1 MTPPVRLDAV
11 AAMDRA
17 ISAQSDTAWE
27 QTVVAAYEQHAKIL
41 WEYARRLRNDH
52 ESAEDTVQEAFARL
66 LHLAA
71 ARRPENVGGWLYR
84 TIHNL
89 VIDEHRR
96 GRRIAAGPVEAL
108 GDRRSPDDPDA
119 TERIAIWDAVDRLP
133 ARQREV
139 IFLRYRAGLEF
150 AAIGSIMG
158 IGESGARANAF
169 RAMQSLR
176 KSAESWT

>member
-1 MTPPVRLDAV
+1 MTPPGRLDAV

-17 ISAQSDTAWE
+17 ISAQSDSTWE
-27 QTVVAAYEQHAKIL
+27 KTVVTAYEQHARIL
-41 WEYARRLRNDH
+41 WEYARRLGHDH
-52 ESAEDTVQEAFARL
+52 DGAEDTVQEAFARL
-66 LHLAA
+66 LHLAV
-71 ARRPENVGGWLYR
+71 ARRPTNIGGWLYR

-96 GRRIAAGPVEAL
+96 GRRIATGSVEAL
-108 GDRRSPDDPDA
+108 GDRRSVDDPDVA
-119 TERIAIWDAVDRLP
+119 ERIAMWDAVDRLP

-169 RAMQSLR
+169 RAMQSLK